1 MSSTPRSLETFGL
14 SEDER
19 DLFAQV
25 RDLARTILK
34 PLERHDGR
42 VNRELLAALGETG
55 LLEQLFPTGVGEAFQ
70 PASAMTICLIR
81 EALSYESVE
90 AESLFAM
97 QGIGG
102 YPLVS
107 ASVEHRDRWIED
119 LRAGAVVAGLALT
132 EPDVGSD
139 AANLMLRATEH
150 DGGWRLN
157 GTKQWITNAPD
168 ADFYLTFA
176 RTTDGARAKG
186 ISAFLVP
193 AASTGLRGEPI
204 EMVSPHPLGRLEFHD
219 VPVSADQLVGALD
232 NGFAPAM
239 ANLDRFRPSVGA
251 SACGMAQAALDHT
264 AAHTKQR
271 IAFGAPL
278 LSQQAI
284 AHGLADAL
292 TDLAAARSLVRLAAA
307 ALDSDDPDVTT
318 YSAMA
323 KLRAT
328 ETAQRVIDVAIQFH
342 GASGLQRG
350 HLLERLYRDVRAS
363 RIYEGANEIQR
374 TIIARTL

>member
-1 MSSTPRSLETFGL
+1 MSSTPRPLETFGL
-14 SEDER
+14 TDDEQELFLETREVAR
-19 DLFAQV
+19 DV
-25 RDLARTILK
+25 LA
-34 PLERHDGR
+34 PLDRHDGR
-42 VNRELLAALGETG
+42 VNRETVAALGETG
-55 LLEQLFPTGVGEAFQ
+55 LLEQLFPTGVGEAFR

-81 EALSYESVE
+81 EALSYETVE
-90 AESLFAM
+90 AESAFAM

-107 ASVEHRDRWIED
+107 AGVTHRDAWIEK
-119 LRAGAVVAGLALT
+119 LRSGAAVAGLALT
-132 EPDVGSD
+132 EPGAGSD
-139 AANLMLRATEH
+139 AANLSLAAKPRG
-150 DGGWRLN
+150 DQWRLN

-176 RTTDGARAKG
+176 RTTEGAKARG

-193 AASTGLRGEPI
+193 GDADGLHAEAI
-204 EMVSPHPLGRLEFHD
+204 EMVSPHPLGRLEFAD
-219 VPVSADQLVGALD
+219 VHVAADQLVGVLD
-232 NGFAPAM
+232 DGFRPAM

-251 SACGMAQAALDHT
+251 AACGMAQAALDET
-264 AAHTKQR
+264 TKHTKGR

-278 LSQQAI
+278 FTQQAL
-284 AHGLADAL
+284 AHGLADAQSE
-292 TDLAAARSLVRLAAA
+292 LAAARALVRLAAQ
-307 ALDSDDPDVTT
+307 ALDAGDPDITT

-328 ETAQRVIDVAIQFH
+328 ETAQRVIDTAIQFH

-374 TIIARTL
+374 TIIARAL